1 MLLSLCIAP
10 AKTEINEILL
20 TKIGKDQATNLLY
33 DFPLEGF
40 TISIQIFDGELVV
53 YGSFIIQGPTSLTAD
68 FTSNSTNKIEI
79 FVSPELFEQS
89 ATEEPSVFVSIV
101 GQQNYNIF
109 LVNTTAGDT
118 RTTIGWYC

>member
-1 MLLSLCIAP
+1 MCIAP

-79 FVSPELFEQS
+79 FVSPELFNQS
-89 ATEEPSVFVSIV
+89 TTREHSVFVSIV
-101 GQQNYNIF
+101 GQRNYNIF

-118 RTTIGWYC
+118 RVIIGL